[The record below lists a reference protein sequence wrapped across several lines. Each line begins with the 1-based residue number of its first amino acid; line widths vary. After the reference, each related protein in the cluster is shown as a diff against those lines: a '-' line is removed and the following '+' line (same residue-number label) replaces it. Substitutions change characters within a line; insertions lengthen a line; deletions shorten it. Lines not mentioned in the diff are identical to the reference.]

1 MENKPSGGRFLVA
14 LLAFALTAAT
24 GIVLLL
30 TTLVVWLSALTGSL
44 VTATLIVSIQDQVE
58 TVYDVAH
65 AAKTGYEWLSG
76 KLQLFL
82 AVREEL
88 RKE

>member
-1 MENKPSGGRFLVA
+1 MRWRCARRS
-14 LLAFALTAAT
+14 TC
-24 GIVLLL
+24 
-30 TTLVVWLSALTGSL
+30 
-44 VTATLIVSIQDQVE
+44 IQDQVE
-58 TVYDVAH
+58 TIYDVAH

>member
-1 MENKPSGGRFLVA
+1 
-14 LLAFALTAAT
+14 
-24 GIVLLL
+24 
-30 TTLVVWLSALTGSL
+30 
-44 VTATLIVSIQDQVE
+44 
-58 TVYDVAH
+58 VAH
-65 AAKTGYEWLSG
+65 AAKNGFEWLSG

>member
-44 VTATLIVSIQDQVE
+44 VTATLIVSGLCFLL
-58 TVYDVAH
+58 